1 MEDKLIMSKKELQ
14 RKTLLEGFICGKLT
28 LQEAAM
34 RLGISYRQIKRVWKR
49 YKEEKDKGLQHR
61 SRGRR
66 PSNVY
71 PKLFK
76 RKVLALYQEKYL
88 EFGPTF
94 AAEKLVEDDGVKVHP
109 ETLRLWLKGEGLWLR
124 KRKRKVHRERR
135 ERRPHFGDLL
145 QIDGSIHPWF
155 AGSEE
160 KSCLLDMVDDAT
172 GITMA
177 LLDKGETTKILLTT
191 FKKWIEKY
199 GVPKAVYVDLK
210 GVYVSPKSMKE
221 KYDDDL
227 LFEDGFSVF
236 EQVCKQLNV
245 EIIKAHSAQA
255 KGRVERKH
263 AVFQDR
269 FVKDL
274 KLYGIQTIAE
284 ANGHLESKFL
294 NNINNKFAKTSPAIK
309 DAHRDPAS
317 YGDLDNIICWNYL
330 RQVKNDWTIQFRRAY
345 YQLSD
350 NTAVK
355 PGVKILIKKHLDGRM
370 VFWHE
375 GKELAYRQLASKPE
389 PPSRF
394 KKYYTVKGGYNSHL
408 LSKNSKK
415 SKLKSPW
422 SKFNPYWLNK
432 PRVSKKNRKLNQTL
446 SKAVGT

>member
-1 MEDKLIMSKKELQ
+1 MEDRLIMSKKELQ

-28 LQEAAM
+28 LQEAAIK
-34 RLGISYRQIKRVWKR
+34 LGISYRQIKRVWKR

-76 RKVLALYQEKYL
+76 HKVLALYQERYL

-94 AAEKLVEDDGVKVHP
+94 AAEKLAEDDRVIVHP
-109 ETLRLWLKGEGLWLR
+109 ETLRLWLKAEGLWLR

-160 KSCLLDMVDDAT
+160 KSCLLNMVDDAT

-199 GVPKAVYVDLK
+199 GIPKAVYVDLK
-210 GVYVSPKSMKE
+210 SVYVSPKAMKE

-227 LFEDGFSVF
+227 LLEDGFSVF

-269 FVKDL
+269 FVKEL
-274 KLYGIQTIAE
+274 KLYDIKTIAE
-284 ANGHLESKFL
+284 ANAHLESKFL
-294 NNINNKFAKTSPAIK
+294 KNINDKFAKTSPEMK
-309 DAHRDPAS
+309 DSHRDPS
-317 YGDLDNIICWNYL
+317 GYGDLDNIICWNYL

-345 YQLSD
+345 YQLGKK
-350 NTAVK
+350 TAVK

-370 VFWHE
+370 HFWYE
-375 GKELAYRQLASKPE
+375 GQALDYHQLAFKPE
-389 PPSRF
+389 PPSRY
-394 KKYYTVKGGYNSHL
+394 KKYYQLKGGYDSHV

-415 SKLKSPW
+415 NKSKSPW
-422 SKFNPYWLNK
+422 SQFK
-432 PRVSKKNRKLNQTL
+432 PNWL
-446 SKAVGT
+446 SKPKPTRKGANLIKS